1 MADPG
6 APAVLDAVVVGGG
19 PAGLA
24 AATWLARYRRRVVVL
39 DSSEYRNAWV
49 DHAHGYLGA
58 DPMNPAAMRE
68 QARHDLARYKEAVL
82 RTDVRVCGIDRA
94 GDEFVLTLDDDSTVR
109 ALRLVLATGVRDSF
123 PEIDGFF
130 EHYGADVFHCPTCD
144 GYELAERDVV
154 AIGWNDHLAGFA
166 LNLLD
171 WARSV
176 TIVTEGLRFRG
187 EEAHREALAR
197 HGVRLIEDDAIAFIG
212 TRGSLRGVRLASG
225 EEVACQAAAFS
236 IAHHPRSD
244 LAQML
249 GCELTGEGCV
259 VVDDSCQ
266 TTVEGVY
273 AAGDLTP
280 GIQLVQV
287 AAAKGAVAGISCA
300 QSLKGEAGSPASPE
314 PGPDPDEELPL
325 SD

>member
-1 MADPG
+1 MADV
-6 APAVLDAVVVGGG
+6 AVPAVLDAAVIGGG

-39 DSSEYRNAWV
+39 DSAEYRNAWV
-49 DHAHGYLGA
+49 DEAHGYLGS
-58 DPMNPAAMRE
+58 DPMDPAALRE
-68 QARHDLARYKEAVL
+68 QARHDLARYPEALL
-82 RTDVRVCGIDRA
+82 RAGVRVCETTRD
-94 GDEFVLTLDDDSTVR
+94 GDEFVLTLDDESVVR
-109 ALRLVLATGVRDSF
+109 ALRVVLATGVRDSF

-130 EHYGADVFHCPTCD
+130 DHYGADVFHCPTCD
-144 GYELAERDVV
+144 GYELADQDVV

-176 TIVTEGLRFRG
+176 TIITEGLRVRG

-197 HGVRLIEDDAIAFIG
+197 HGVRLVEDDAVAFVG

-236 IAHHPRSD
+236 IAHHPRNE

-259 VVDDSCQ
+259 VVDDSCE
-266 TTVEGVY
+266 TSVSGVY

-280 GIQLVQV
+280 GMQLVQV
-287 AAAKGAVAGISCA
+287 AAAKGAVAGIACA
-300 QSLKGEAGSPASPE
+300 QSLRGESGSPASPE
-314 PGPDPDEELPL
+314 PGPDPHEELP
-325 SD
+325 

>member
-1 MADPG
+1 MADVA
-6 APAVLDAVVVGGG
+6 APAALDAVVIGGG

-24 AATWLARYRRRVVVL
+24 AATWLARYRRRVLVL

-49 DHAHGYLGA
+49 DSAHGYLGS
-58 DPMNPAAMRE
+58 DPMSPADLRE
-68 QARHDLARYKEAVL
+68 RARHDLARYADAVV
-82 RTDVRVCGIDRA
+82 RAGVRVCDIARDA
-94 GDEFVLTLDDDSTVR
+94 DEFILRLDDDSTVR

-154 AIGWNDHLAGFA
+154 AIGWNEHLAGFS

-187 EEAHREALAR
+187 EQEHREALAR
-197 HGVRLIEDDAIAFIG
+197 HDVRIVEDDAVAFVG
-212 TRGSLRGVRLASG
+212 TRGALRGVRLASG
-225 EEVACQAAAFS
+225 EEIPCQGAAFS
-236 IAHHPRSD
+236 IAHHPRNE
-244 LAQML
+244 LAQLL

-259 VVDDSCQ
+259 IVDDECE
-266 TTVEGVY
+266 TTVRGVY

-280 GIQLVQV
+280 GMQLVQV
-287 AAAKGAVAGISCA
+287 AASKGTVAGIACA
-300 QSLKGEAGSPASPE
+300 QSLRGESGSPASPE
-314 PGPDPDEELPL
+314 PGPDPHEELP
-325 SD
+325 

>member
-1 MADPG
+1 MADPL
-6 APAVLDAVVVGGG
+6 APTVLDAVTVGGG

-24 AATWLARYRRRVVVL
+24 AATWLARYRRRVLVL
-39 DSSEYRNAWV
+39 DSGEYRNAQV
-49 DHAHGYLGA
+49 DHAHGYLGS
-58 DPMNPAAMRE
+58 DPLNPAELRE
-68 QARHDLARYKEAVL
+68 QARHDLARYPEASL
-82 RTDVRVCGIDRA
+82 RIGVRVCDVAREGE
-94 GDEFVLTLDDDSTVR
+94 EFVLTLDDETVVR

-154 AIGWNDHLAGFA
+154 AIGWNEHLAGFA

-171 WARSV
+171 WARTV
-176 TIVTEGLRFRG
+176 TIITEGLRFRG
-187 EEAHREALAR
+187 DERHRDALAR
-197 HGVRLIEDDAIAFIG
+197 HGVRLVEDDAVAFVG
-212 TRGSLRGVRLASG
+212 ERGSLRGVKLASG

-249 GCELTGEGCV
+249 GCDLTDEGCV
-259 VVDDSCQ
+259 FVDDSCE
-266 TTVEGVY
+266 TTVPGVY

-300 QSLKGEAGSPASPE
+300 QSLRGESGSPASPE
-314 PGPDPDEELPL
+314 PGPDPEEELP
-325 SD
+325 